1 MTTKTVYQTDPQGIY
16 TGETFADLSPQ
27 EPDVW
32 LIPGGCV
39 EIAPPAIPAHKA
51 ARWNGSAW
59 ALIESYQ
66 GETVYHKTTSQPL
79 LIDRPGP
86 LPEGYTLEV
95 PGDHQVW
102 SQGQW
107 IDDVPAQLQIRYAEQ
122 LRAVNTACEQE
133 IVGGF
138 ACDAL
143 GDMHF
148 YDSAL
153 VDQINLNSQLLSD
166 AGGLVAC
173 RGTDGVKAYREHTAE
188 QLHLVSDTFNEHRLA
203 RLQKA
208 LALKQRLDQAR
219 LDLDLAAIEA
229 VSWEAVEA

>member
-1 MTTKTVYQTDPQGIY
+1 MTSKTVYQTDHQGMY
-16 TGETFADLSPQ
+16 TGETFADPCPL

-39 EIAPPAIPAHKA
+39 EIAPPTIPAHKA

-66 GETVYHKTTSQPL
+66 GETVYHKTTGQPL
-79 LIDRPGP
+79 LVDRPGP
-86 LPEGYTLEV
+86 LPESYTLVV

-107 IDDVPAQLQIRYAEQ
+107 VDDVPAQLQIRYAEH

-133 IVGGF
+133 IVAGF
-138 ACDAL
+138 VCDAL
-143 GDMHF
+143 GETYF

-153 VDQINLNSQLLSD
+153 VDQINLNSQLLSG

-173 RGTDGVKAYREHTAE
+173 RDTDNVKAYREHTAD
-188 QLHLVSDTFNEHRLA
+188 QLHLVSDAFNEHRLA

-208 LALKQRLDQAR
+208 LVIKQQLDQALLASDLGA
-219 LDLDLAAIEA
+219 LDAA
-229 VSWEAVEA
+229 SWEAVDV